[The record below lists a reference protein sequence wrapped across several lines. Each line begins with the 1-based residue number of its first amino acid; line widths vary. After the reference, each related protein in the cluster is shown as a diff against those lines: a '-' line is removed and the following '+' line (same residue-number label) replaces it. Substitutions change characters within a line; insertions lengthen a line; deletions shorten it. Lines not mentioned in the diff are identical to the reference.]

1 LLAAV
6 LALFGTALSYLV
18 LGAVL
23 GVAAAWSR
31 DVVLDQ
37 AFGLGLHAGVV
48 FLRGGLP
55 AVLAAGSACLLWRHW
70 RGSDPG
76 AGATLGLSLV
86 LASGVT
92 LLLLTSSIGDWPRLH
107 VKRAADA
114 VATVLLLGAV
124 AGGSD
129 LLARR
134 WLRRPERR

>member
-23 GVAAAWSR
+23 GVAGGWSH

-37 AFGLGLHAGVV
+37 AIGLGLHAGVV
-48 FLRGGLP
+48 FVRGVLP
-55 AVLAAGSACLLWRHW
+55 AVLATGMACLLWRHW

-76 AGATLGLSLV
+76 PWATLGLSLV
-86 LASGVT
+86 LATGVA

-114 VATVLLLGAV
+114 IATVLLLGAAA
-124 AGGSD
+124 AGAE

-134 WLRRPERR
+134 WLRRPELR